1 VCVRERGADGWA
13 TVALRVGV
21 KRAGEAGSLVRPLRN
36 KNFGYVFPNN
46 TKSNINSKEIARS
59 L

>member
-1 VCVRERGADGWA
+1 VAM
-13 TVALRVGV
+13 VALRVGV

-46 TKSNINSKEIARS
+46 TKSNINSKEIARG